1 MEMINEFIILR
12 LKVYE
17 ICLIFHE
24 VMPDD
29 YEFIDLDDISISLD
43 TELNYICVRNN
54 HPFYNAEHL
63 RFGAEWLNRSNTIIT
78 KMVKKLKS
86 PTKD

>member
-1 MEMINEFIILR
+1 MIKEFIILR

-24 VMPDD
+24 VMPDY

-54 HPFYNAEHL
+54 HHFYNAEHL
-63 RFGAEWLNRSNTIIT
+63 RFGAEWLNRSNAEIT
-78 KMVKKLKS
+78 NMAKKIKYL
-86 PTKD
+86 TKD